1 MLGRPVRLLSMAA
14 VAAIASLFSGGAAS
28 AGCYSCGCAP
38 APVVYRYVS
47 PCAAYAGPPMF
58 VVNQGPAYTLPVPIA
73 AKPTPYYDP
82 RPYRYVGR
90 YAPSPYAGA
99 YEDDDVPAVRRTWR
113 PRYGIVP
120 GYDGPRF
127 RRNFGPYVG
136 PRGIYRGG
144 YRHRHLS
151 YMPSPRIRVPHAVRP
166 MMHRGPTMHRPHRGP
181 APGVVTPQEK
191 KQP

>member
-1 MLGRPVRLLSMAA
+1 MAA
-14 VAAIASLFSGGAAS
+14 LAAIASLFSGGAAS

-38 APVVYRYVS
+38 VVYSYRYVS
-47 PCAAYAGPPMF
+47 PCAVYAPPMF

-73 AKPTPYYDP
+73 AEPTPYYDP

-90 YAPSPYAGA
+90 YAPYASE
-99 YEDDDVPAVRRTWR
+99 YEDDYPAVRRTWR

-120 GYDGPRF
+120 GYEGPRF
-127 RRNFGPYVG
+127 RRHFGPYVG
-136 PRGIYRGG
+136 PRGIHRHG
-144 YRHRHLS
+144 YRHRHMS

-166 MMHRGPTMHRPHRGP
+166 MMHRGPLMHRPHRGP
-181 APGVVTPQEK
+181 APGVVTPHAGPKK